1 MYLLGVWVIGT
12 MNLVFLI
19 SGLASRNTGAIIG
32 VIVFVPIFSVG
43 ELVVLR
49 IICEV
54 CVVILLLPYYI
65 QKLHAGGGGG
75 SSAGGESSSGSRR
88 LQNYD
93 DEDEIDCSVHSKIE
107 DEEDRV

>member
-1 MYLLGVWVIGT
+1 

-49 IICEV
+49 ILCEV

-65 QKLHAGGGGG
+65 QKLHTGGGGG
-75 SSAGGESSSGSRR
+75 GVAGGEPGDGSRR

-93 DEDEIDCSVHSKIE
+93 DEDEIDCSIHSKME
-107 DEEDRV
+107 SEDRV